1 VAEQFD
7 PRRAEPGT
15 TFTYVDVNGR
25 EHNFSS
31 DDEGVLRPK
40 NAAEKNHADSL
51 GLPVARSA
59 KAAEVAEKESN

>member
-1 VAEQFD
+1 MAEQFD

-15 TFTYVDVNGR
+15 TFTYVDIDGR
-25 EHNFSS
+25 EHNFAS

-40 NAAEKNHADSL
+40 NAAEKNLADRL

-59 KAAEVAEKESN
+59 KAAEAAEKESK